1 MAGSLAQVHVPSPF
15 RRSCRQWFRLSLY
28 FVLVIAGLSLNWLVL
43 ARPSHAQVVGGYRP
57 VSVTDKD
64 AIAAADFAVQAQSK
78 NEKDRPKLEL
88 GKLTKAEAQV
98 VAGRNFRLQMDVK
111 TGGKVRR
118 AQAVVWA
125 KLDRTYELTTWEWRD
140 AN

>member
-1 MAGSLAQVHVPSPF
+1 MAGSTAQVRITSLIRHS
-15 RRSCRQWFRLSLY
+15 FRLSMYL
-28 FVLVIAGLSLNWLVL
+28 VLALGGLSLDGLLL

-57 VSVTDKD
+57 IAVTDKD
-64 AIAAADFAVQAQSK
+64 AIAAAEFAVQAQAK
-78 NEKDRPKLEL
+78 NDPDRPKLEL
-88 GKLTKAEAQV
+88 GKVTKAEVQI

-111 TGGKVRR
+111 TGGQVRR

-125 KLDRTYELTTWEWRD
+125 KLDRTYELSKWEWLQ